1 MVSCPKNMDTGQ
13 AVSAFTAKNNKQS
26 CTRQLALIKHL
37 HKDNCINTANWKRGR
52 WGSGG
57 TGGWWRGRKTGP
69 TELPYRRQLRQ
80 PAQREEKR
88 GKTERERG
96 QETLNRCVKP
106 SSAFLLGNA
115 RSGAAGRQYEDY
127 LGSLCARCVLIRR
140 LPSQLIRS
148 ACGSSETS
156 KQVDSWQEFSS
167 GLAQSPAR
175 LPAL

>member
-1 MVSCPKNMDTGQ
+1 MGD
-13 AVSAFTAKNNKQS
+13 
-26 CTRQLALIKHL
+26 
-37 HKDNCINTANWKRGR
+37 W
-52 WGSGG
+52 
-57 TGGWWRGRKTGP
+57 GWWRGRKTGP

-80 PAQREEKR
+80 PAQSEEKR
-88 GKTERERG
+88 GKTERVRG

-148 ACGSSETS
+148 ASGSSETS
-156 KQVDSWQEFSS
+156 KQVDSWQEFNS
-167 GLAQSPAR
+167 GLARDSGLASCSLNEAERASVIFLHQQLFIRHFLFTHRKKKIEKEGGNKRRKTERMA
-175 LPAL
+175 